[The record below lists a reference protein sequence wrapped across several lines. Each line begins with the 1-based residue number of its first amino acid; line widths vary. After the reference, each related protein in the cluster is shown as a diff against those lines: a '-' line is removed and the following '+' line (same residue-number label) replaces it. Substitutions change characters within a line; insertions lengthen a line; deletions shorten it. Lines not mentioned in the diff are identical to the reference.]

1 MTIDLTPGQLPGPLN
16 KTLEDAINGKPD
28 KPASYTSG
36 DLVSFT
42 SAGDLSDSSITAS
55 SVSGVLTNLAKM
67 PVTATI
73 SVGIGT
79 NLRDVTITVN
89 GQGNATLATAVT
101 VPVWV
106 VTASGDD
113 PSNTLAVL
121 STDLTTCQVKS
132 GTGIQL
138 RNALST
144 GDVCAFDVRTAANGT
159 VTITVGKS
167 AGSASVFVAVG
178 TLTGQVVSSKIDLT
192 NE

>member
-42 SAGDLSDSSITAS
+42 SAGDLSDSSIAAA

-73 SVGIGT
+73 SVGSGT
-79 NLRDVTITVN
+79 NLRDVAITVK
-89 GQGNATLATAVT
+89 GQGNATLTTAVT

-113 PSNTLAVL
+113 PSDTLAVL
-121 STDLTTCQVKS
+121 ETDLTTCQVKS

-138 RNALST
+138 RNALVD

-159 VTITVGKS
+159 VTITVGQS
-167 AGSASVFVAVG
+167 VGSASVFVAVG

-192 NE
+192 N